1 MRQIILH
8 PWDYSR
14 YGLTAEQFP
23 LPFFALGLEEKDTP
37 LALLVAVHSAGQWE
51 ISTLECL
58 HGWDEA
64 LPGKLL
70 TAATMW
76 AQVNGIAPL
85 SYRSTLPRDQAE
97 PLIRLLRRMGWSLE
111 PLTSVLNLF
120 IDRIPA
126 AHIPLPTSEALLPL
140 AKLPLPLAAR
150 LIASQGETEMAS
162 LGPLDPGLCVVYA
175 PSETVEGYLL
185 TDRQDKQYL
194 SQVRLP
200 QDREIAGQMLGLLV
214 RLCQR
219 RQIKSIALSTGQLQ
233 DASSIGSLWAGAVNE
248 SGVCLRARWTEA
260 PATVRKENNR

>member
-1 MRQIILH
+1 MKQIILH
-8 PWDYSR
+8 PRDYSR

-23 LPFFALGLEEKDTP
+23 LPFFALGLEEKGTP

-64 LPGKLL
+64 LPGNLL
-70 TAATMW
+70 TAATLW
-76 AQVNGIAPL
+76 AQVNGIDPL
-85 SYRSTLPRDQAE
+85 SYHSTLPREQAE
-97 PLIRLLRRMGWSLE
+97 PLIRPLRRMGWSLE
-111 PLTSVLNLF
+111 PLSPVLSLF
-120 IDRIPA
+120 IDQIPA
-126 AHIPLPTSEALLPL
+126 AQIPPPTSEALLPL

-150 LIASQGETEMAS
+150 LIADHREMAS
-162 LGPLDPGLCVVYA
+162 LSPLDPGLCVVYA

-200 QDREIAGQMLGLLV
+200 QDRVMAGQMLGLLV

-219 RQIKSIALSTGQLQ
+219 RQIKSIALFTGQSQ
-233 DASSIGSLWAGAVNE
+233 DASTIGSLWAGAVKE
-248 SGVCLRARWTEA
+248 SGVSLRARWTAA
-260 PATVRKENNR
+260 PATRQKGE